1 MEQYDGPNWWMF
13 DRSPEVQ
20 RTPLQILARGLRLT
34 HHARERMDSRN
45 ISVEEVCAVLDCGV
59 IRRSGGELIYAVG
72 GLQSRLPRPNTANH
86 PVIAELRVV
95 CSSDGWIRTV
105 YRDRDLGVT
114 KTRVHGGR
122 S

>member
-1 MEQYDGPNWWMF
+1 MEQNDGPSWWMF

-59 IRRSGGELIYAVG
+59 VRRYSGELIYAAG
-72 GLQSRLPRPNTANH
+72 GLQSRLPRPNTAKH
-86 PVIAELRVV
+86 PGIAELRVV
-95 CSSDGWIRTV
+95 CSSDGRIRTV
-105 YRDRDLGVT
+105 YKDRDLGVM
-114 KTRVHGGR
+114 KPRINGGR